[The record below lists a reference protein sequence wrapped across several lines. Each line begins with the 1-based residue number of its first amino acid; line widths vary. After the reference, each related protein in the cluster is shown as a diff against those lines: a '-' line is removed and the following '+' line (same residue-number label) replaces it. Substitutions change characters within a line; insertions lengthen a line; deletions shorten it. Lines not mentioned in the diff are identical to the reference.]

1 MGIINIENEEQL
13 KELFK
18 TGVRVG
24 ETVTINVGSD
34 LEGVIEVWGELTVM
48 LGVWCKNITVKA
60 YHHSR
65 VNAMSDTSINVI
77 ALKGST
83 VDARGNTKVEAY
95 GDTKVKVGGNA
106 IVEYDDIGD
115 PTIEAY
121 GNTVVKALCGKA
133 MIVAY
138 GKAKIEAHGG
148 AFVGAYCNS
157 SIKAYDEVIVDA
169 HDSATVE
176 AYDEA
181 IVRARRV
188 VSVKAYNK
196 VVVKSS
202 NCHEIVLEDSST
214 AIVGEHK
221 DFGRPDVVVASEKAK
236 VIEY

>member
-1 MGIINIENEEQL
+1 MRAINNEEQL

-24 ETVTINVGSD
+24 ETVAIKVGSD
-34 LEGVIEVWGELTVM
+34 LEGTIEVWGELTVM

-60 YHHSR
+60 YHHSK
-65 VNAMSDTSINVI
+65 VGIMSDASINVI
-77 ALKGST
+77 ALNGSI

-95 GDTKVKVGGNA
+95 GNTKVKVGGNA
-106 IVEYDDIGD
+106 IVEYEDIGE

-121 GNTVVKALCGKA
+121 ANAVVKALRGRA

-138 GKAKIEAHGG
+138 GKTKIEAHGG
-148 AFVGAYCNS
+148 TFVRAYGDS
-157 SIKAYDEVIVDA
+157 SIKAYDQVIVDA
-169 HDSATVE
+169 NDNAIVE

-181 IVRARRV
+181 IVRARWE
-188 VSVKAYNK
+188 VSVKAHNK

-202 NCHEIVLEDSST
+202 NCREIVLEDFST
-214 AIVGEHK
+214 AIVGEHE
-221 DFGRPDVVVASEKAK
+221 DFGRPDVVVASENAR